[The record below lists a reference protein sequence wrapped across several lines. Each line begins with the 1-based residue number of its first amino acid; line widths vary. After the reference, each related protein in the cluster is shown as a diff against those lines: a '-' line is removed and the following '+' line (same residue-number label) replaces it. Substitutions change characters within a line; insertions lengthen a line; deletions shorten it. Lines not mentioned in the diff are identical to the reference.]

1 MERKLETFLTLCET
15 LNYRRAAERLHLTQ
29 PAVTKQIQALEAEY
43 GAVLFQYDG
52 RRLHKTA
59 KGNCW
64 SCTPLP
70 SGTTTRS

>member
-43 GAVLFQYDG
+43 GAVLFRYDG
-52 RRLHKTA
+52 RRLHKTS
-59 KGNCW
+59 KGELLELHAIAQRYNHQ
-64 SCTPLP
+64 
-70 SGTTTRS
+70 